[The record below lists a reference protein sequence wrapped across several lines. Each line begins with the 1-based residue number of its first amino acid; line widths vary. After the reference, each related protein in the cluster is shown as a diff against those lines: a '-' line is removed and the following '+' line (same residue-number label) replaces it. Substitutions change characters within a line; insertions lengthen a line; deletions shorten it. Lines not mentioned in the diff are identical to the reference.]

1 MVDIINK
8 AREIVN
14 ETINCD
20 SEMTDELVRQHI
32 RNAVNKLT
40 KDQYYGLD
48 EKMVLV
54 DKIYYTMRG
63 FGAIQPYLEDDKI
76 TEIMINGYDNVF
88 IEREG
93 RIIRSDKAFESKEQF
108 EDLLQSIVSR
118 TNRVVNEASPIV
130 DIRLND
136 GSRVNIVLD
145 PISIKGTVVTIR
157 KFPKKPFTMEDLIK
171 RNTVSPDAAL
181 FLKQLVEERFNIFVC
196 GGCGS
201 GKTTLLNVLS
211 NFIPAGE
218 RIITIEDSAEL
229 RLNLVE
235 NLVSLETRDANMEK
249 AGKISIKDLIR
260 CALRMRPDRIIVGEV
275 RGEEAIDMLQAMN
288 TGHDGS
294 ISTGHA
300 NSCKDMLFR
309 LEAMV
314 SAGAQLPVNAIRQQI
329 AAAIDFM
336 VYLRRMKDRTRKVV
350 EITQVK
356 GYKEEGIELIP
367 IYKYLEEDQL
377 PGKLERTENKLYRT
391 EKIEDLGFRPEEL

>member
-1 MVDIINK
+1 MVDIINR

-14 ETINCD
+14 GTVNFDGEITDDLIRRQIRDAIN
-20 SEMTDELVRQHI
+20 H
-32 RNAVNKLT
+32 LT

-48 EKMVLV
+48 EKISLIDRV
-54 DKIYYTMRG
+54 YHTMRG
-63 FGAIQPYLEDDKI
+63 FGAIQPYLDDDRI
-76 TEIMINGYDNVF
+76 TEIMINGYDRVF

-93 RIIRSDKAFESKEQF
+93 QIFKTDKTFESKEQF

-130 DIRLND
+130 DIRLKD

-145 PISIKGTVVTIR
+145 PISVKGTVVTIR
-157 KFPKKPFTMEDLIK
+157 KFPKKPFTMEDLID
-171 RNTVSPDAAL
+171 RNTISVPAAD
-181 FLKQLVEERFNIFVC
+181 FLRQLVEERFNIFVC

-211 NFIPAGE
+211 NFIPKDE

-229 RLNLVE
+229 RLDSVE
-235 NLVSLETRDANMEK
+235 NLVSLETRDENMEK
-249 AGKISIKDLIR
+249 TGRISIKDLIR
-260 CALRMRPDRIIVGEV
+260 TALRMRPDRIIVGEV
-275 RGEEAIDMLQAMN
+275 RGEEAVDMLQAMN

-294 ISTGHA
+294 LSTGHA
-300 NSCKDMLFR
+300 NSCKDMMFR

-314 SAGAQLPVNAIRQQI
+314 LAGAQLPMNAIRQQI
-329 AAAIDFM
+329 GAAIDFM

-356 GYKEEGIELIP
+356 GYGEGEIGLNP
-367 IYKYLEEDQL
+367 IYKYQEEGQSSGCL
-377 PGKLERTENKLYRT
+377 VKTGNGLYPT
-391 EKIEDLGFRPEEL
+391 EKIIDLSFKPEVL